1 MNQINIQSE
10 LLNRIMELAKELKIT
25 PFAEKLNTM
34 VLNGELEKA
43 SKSVEEIILELL
55 ETTSKERE
63 ESQLTKSISRL
74 GLHNPTANLNNILW
88 NIGRKGISKRELS
101 ELSTCDWI
109 RCRRNL
115 ILLGATGVGKTRI
128 ADTLAITALQ
138 AHFKV
143 FYRRA
148 SLFVSELREL
158 DGNEEIRAYLKML
171 GKYDLIYIDDFASGH
186 LDPLGESML
195 CEIADEICDKHKAS
209 LMITTQHDIE
219 SWLKNY
225 FYSAANGE
233 AFVDR
238 VYTPAIKFDL
248 DGPTLRVNIFQGDKN
263 GTTSSNGTNSPKI
276 ESGSTEGNSED
287 GCTIFV
293 PKKKRGR
300 PRKNPITVENIK
312 NLSQKNEFGTN
323 EDNETAS
330 QYEDNGINSIISPA
344 KTIRGR
350 KNDK

>member
-34 VLNGELEKA
+34 VLNGELEIT

-63 ESQLTKSISRL
+63 ESQLAKSISRL

-195 CEIADEICDKHKAS
+195 CEIADEICDKYKAS

-248 DGPTLRVNIFQGDKN
+248 DGPTLRVNIFQSPNN
-263 GTTSSNGTNSPKI
+263 GTPVSNGTELQKK
-276 ESGSTEGNSED
+276 ETGSTGGKTESD
-287 GCTIFV
+287 SSILV
-293 PKKKRGR
+293 PKRKRGR
-300 PRKNPITVENIK
+300 PRKNPVTDCNGN
-312 NLSQKNEFGTN
+312 NLSDIQKKGTN
-323 EDNETAS
+323 VHMGTGT
-330 QYEDNGINSIISPA
+330 DNGNRGTGA
-344 KTIRGR
+344 KDQTA
-350 KNDK
+350 KVEEEMNK

>member
-10 LLNRIMELAKELKIT
+10 RLNRIMELAKELKIT
-25 PFAEKLNTM
+25 PFAEKLNSM
-34 VLNGELEKA
+34 VLSGELEIT

-63 ESQLTKSISRL
+63 ESQLTKSISKL

-88 NIGRKGISKRELS
+88 NIGRKGISRREIS

-109 RCRRNL
+109 RCKRNL

-138 AHFKV
+138 AHLKV

-158 DGNEEIRAYLKML
+158 DGNEEIKAYLKML

-186 LDPLGESML
+186 LDTLGESML
-195 CEIADEICDKHKAS
+195 CEIADEIADKHKAS

-248 DGPTLRVNIFQGDKN
+248 DGPSLRVNIFQEDKN
-263 GTTSSNGTNSPKI
+263 GTTNLNGTNSGNK
-276 ESGSTEGNSED
+276 ENGSASGNTED
-287 GCTIFV
+287 DCTIFV
-293 PKKKRGR
+293 PKKNRGR
-300 PRKNPITVENIK
+300 PRKTSITECNTK
-312 NLSQKNEFGTN
+312 HLSNKDGFGTN
-323 EDNETAS
+323 EDIETAS
-330 QYEDNGINSIISPA
+330 QYEDSGISSIVSA
-344 KTIRGR
+344 AGNK
-350 KNDK
+350 KE

>member
-1 MNQINIQSE
+1 MNQINIHSE
-10 LLNRIMELAKELKIT
+10 RLNRIMELAKELKIS

-34 VLNGELEKA
+34 VLSGELELT

-63 ESQLTKSISRL
+63 ESQLAKNISRL

-138 AHFKV
+138 SHLKV

-158 DGNEEIRAYLKML
+158 EGNEEIKTYLKML
-171 GKYDLIYIDDFASGH
+171 GKHDLIYIDDFASGH

-195 CEIADEICDKHKAS
+195 CEIADEISDKHKAS
-209 LMITTQHDIE
+209 LLITTQHDVE
-219 SWLKNY
+219 SWLRNY

-238 VYTPAIKFDL
+238 VFTPAIKFDL
-248 DGPTLRVNIFQGDKN
+248 DGPTLRVNIFQSENN
-263 GTTSSNGTNSPKI
+263 GTPVINGTAIKKNETGATRGK
-276 ESGSTEGNSED
+276 SEND
-287 GCTIFV
+287 SSILV
-293 PKKKRGR
+293 PKRKRGR
-300 PRKNPITVENIK
+300 PRKNPVTDFNNSKISEIK
-312 NLSQKNEFGTN
+312 EFETNVHAGTGTDDATRGTEAKEQTAALNE
-323 EDNETAS
+323 EM
-330 QYEDNGINSIISPA
+330 
-344 KTIRGR
+344 K
-350 KNDK
+350 K

>member
-1 MNQINIQSE
+1 MINIQSE

-25 PFAEKLNTM
+25 PFAEKLNNM
-34 VLNGELEKA
+34 VLSGELEIT

-63 ESQLTKSISRL
+63 ESQLAKSISRL

-115 ILLGATGVGKTRI
+115 ILLGVTGVGKTRI

-195 CEIADEICDKHKAS
+195 CEFADEISDKHKVS

-219 SWLKNY
+219 SWLRNY

-248 DGPTLRVNIFQGDKN
+248 DGPTLRVNIFQSQNN
-263 GTTSSNGTNSPKI
+263 GTPVSNGTELQKNEK
-276 ESGSTEGNSED
+276 GSTSGETEADSS
-287 GCTIFV
+287 ILV
-293 PKKKRGR
+293 PKRKRGR
-300 PRKNPITVENIK
+300 PRKNPVIDCNSNNLSDIHKKGTNVHMVIGTDNDNRGTVAKDQTVEFEKELNK
-312 NLSQKNEFGTN
+312 
-323 EDNETAS
+323 
-330 QYEDNGINSIISPA
+330 
-344 KTIRGR
+344 
-350 KNDK
+350 